1 MIDKKRVPLIKGLEL
16 YAKEKNTLFHMPG
29 HKQKEELEEM
39 LYLKEHLLHL
49 DVTEVPGTDNM
60 HYPEGIIKES
70 LDLLSEAMG
79 SKKSYYLVNGS
90 TSGNYAMIMGLF
102 NKGDSVLIQ
111 RNCHQSVYNA
121 IGLSGIQ
128 PVFVQPALLPGFHI
142 PSCVTLEAI
151 RSAWAAHPEVKGLV
165 LTSPSYFG
173 IMPDLRKIALFC
185 REKSLRLVVDE
196 AHGAHLGFSGSLPG
210 TALSYGAHAS
220 TCSFHKTLTAFTQ
233 AAVLNLGD
241 GLTEEEMGRI
251 EYYLR
256 VFQSSSPSYILMA
269 SLEMARYLMET
280 KGEALL
286 SVLLHNIEGLKES
299 LKDLPAIRFLTD
311 SDLEEGQMDPT
322 RVTLFTPLDG
332 NHLSGILRKDFHIQ
346 VEMTEGN
353 CLVFLTTI
361 MNSKEDFLHLAAS
374 LREIFGNTSMT
385 TPSHEA
391 SLEHSTPFSPLPEPV
406 TLFSERETLFMD
418 SEEVRLDD
426 AAGRVSR
433 ERVTPYPPGVP
444 ILLPGEVISAEL
456 ISYLR
461 RLNERDAVVLRSGS
475 KDRDTVFVLKQDGPH
490 QDRK

>member
-16 YAKEKNTLFHMPG
+16 YTEEKNTLFHMPG
-29 HKQKEELEEM
+29 HKQMEALEEIR
-39 LYLKEHLLHL
+39 YLKEHLLHL

-60 HYPEGIIKES
+60 HYPEGIIRES

-102 NKGDSVLIQ
+102 NKGDTVLIQ

-121 IGLSGIQ
+121 IGLAGIQ
-128 PVFVQPALLPGFHI
+128 PVFVQPALHPKFHI

-151 RSAWAAHPEVKGLV
+151 RDAYEAHPHMKGVV

-173 IMPDLRKIALFC
+173 IMPDLKRIALFC
-185 REKSLRLVVDE
+185 REKGLLLVVDE
-196 AHGAHLGFSGSLPG
+196 AHGAHLGFSKKLPG
-210 TALSYGAHAS
+210 TALSQGAHAS
-220 TCSFHKTLTAFTQ
+220 TCSFHKTLTSFTQ
-233 AAVLNLGD
+233 SAVLNLGE
-241 GLTEEEMGRI
+241 GLTEEEMGRV

-280 KGEALL
+280 RGEALL
-286 SVLLHNIEGLKES
+286 TELLVNIEALKET
-299 LKDLPAIRFLTD
+299 LRDLPAIHFLTD

-322 RVTLFTPLDG
+322 RVTLSTPLDG
-332 NHLSGILRKDFHIQ
+332 NALSGILRKDFHIQ

-361 MNSKEDFLHLAAS
+361 MNSGADFLHLAAS
-374 LREIFGNTSMT
+374 LREIFGTTSII
-385 TPSHEA
+385 PSGDEA
-391 SLEHSTPFSPLPEPV
+391 SLEPRDQLSPLPEPV
-406 TLFSERETLFMD
+406 TLFSERETLFMRC
-418 SEEVRLDD
+418 EEVRLDD

-433 ERVTPYPPGVP
+433 ERITPYPPGVP
-444 ILLPGEVISAEL
+444 ILLPGEVISPEL
-456 ISYLR
+456 ITYLKG
-461 RLNERDAVVLRSGS
+461 LNGKDAVVLKSGS
-475 KDRDTVFVLKQDGPH
+475 
-490 QDRK
+490 QDRHRVLVLSQDVPGWDGK

>member
-1 MIDKKRVPLIKGLEL
+1 MIDMKRVPLIKGLEL
-16 YAKEKNTLFHMPG
+16 YTEEENTRFHMPG
-29 HKQKEELEEM
+29 HKQNEALEEI
-39 LYLKEHLLHL
+39 LYLKEHLLQL

-60 HYPEGIIKES
+60 HYPDGIIKES
-70 LDLLSEAMG
+70 MVLLSQAMG

-102 NKGDSVLIQ
+102 KTGDSVLIQ

-128 PVFVQPALLPGFHI
+128 PVFVQPEILPNFHI
-142 PSCVTLEAI
+142 PSCVSLEAI
-151 RSAWAAHPEVKGLV
+151 MESWSAHPEVKGLV

-173 IMPDLRKIALFC
+173 IMPDLSKISNFC
-185 REKSLRLVVDE
+185 REKNLRLVVDE
-196 AHGAHLGFSGSLPG
+196 AHGAHLSFSSRLPG
-210 TALSYGAHAS
+210 TALSQGAHVS

-233 AAVLNLGD
+233 AAVLNLGE
-241 GLTEEEMGRI
+241 GLTEEEIGRI

-286 SVLLHNIEGLKES
+286 SGLLENIEVMKEG
-299 LKDLPAIRFLTD
+299 LKDLPSIRFLTD

-322 RVTLFTPLDG
+322 RVTLYTPLDG
-332 NHLSGILRKDFHIQ
+332 NELSGILRKDFHIQ

-353 CLVFLTTI
+353 CLVLVSTI
-361 MNSKEDFLHLAAS
+361 MDRKEDFLHLAAA
-374 LREIFGNTSMT
+374 LREILGKASSTAGHEVSGK
-385 TPSHEA
+385 PSA
-391 SLEHSTPFSPLPEPV
+391 PVSPLPKPV
-406 TLFSERETLFMD
+406 TRYTERETLFMD
-418 SEEVRLDD
+418 CEEIRLED

-444 ILLPGEVISAEL
+444 ILLPGEAISMEL
-456 ISYLR
+456 IAYLKD
-461 RLNERDAVVLRSGS
+461 LN
-475 KDRDTVFVLKQDGPH
+475 DRDTVVLKSGLAARDMVLVLKQEG
-490 QDRK
+490 R